1 MYHLN
6 FLSQHAIDPVLQLMF
21 NKHAHKLH
29 NLTKYLASS
38 ALRRIEL
45 LVKRTDLMVP
55 SESEEG
61 MNNTSPPCWLASHTM
76 AKENM
81 LKNLVKMQ
89 VEPLS
94 SLHNFR

>member
-1 MYHLN
+1 MYYLN
-6 FLSQHAIDPVLQLMF
+6 FLSQQYDSALPLTLICSITL
-21 NKHAHKLH
+21 AHKLH

-61 MNNTSPPCWLASHTM
+61 MNNTSPPCWPAIPWQKKICS
-76 AKENM
+76 KI
-81 LKNLVKMQ
+81 
-89 VEPLS
+89 S
-94 SLHNFR
+94 

>member
-1 MYHLN
+1 M
-6 FLSQHAIDPVLQLMF
+6 
-21 NKHAHKLH
+21 NKESVDVSKKKERAYIIMAFVYKLH
-29 NLTKYLASS
+29 NFTKYLASS

>member
-1 MYHLN
+1 MYYLN
-6 FLSQHAIDPVLQLMF
+6 FLSQRYATGLPLTLYCSIT
-21 NKHAHKLH
+21 HAHKLH

-61 MNNTSPPCWLASHTM
+61 MNNTSPPSWPSAI
-76 AKENM
+76 
-81 LKNLVKMQ
+81 
-89 VEPLS
+89 P
-94 SLHNFR
+94 